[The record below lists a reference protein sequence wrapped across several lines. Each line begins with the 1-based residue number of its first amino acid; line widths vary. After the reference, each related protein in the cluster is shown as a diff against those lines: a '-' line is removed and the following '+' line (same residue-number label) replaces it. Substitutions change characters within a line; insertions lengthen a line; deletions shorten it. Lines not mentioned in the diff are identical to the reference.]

1 MLMYYVQNKNTAT
14 CGKVHFI
21 TAAFLHKR
29 IIKICNPMPQGIRN
43 MNFSDAAVIAIITGV
58 FGFLALV
65 PAYLINRRAARRDD
79 FNAAQLANTKAFEA
93 LNKLYDEQSK
103 RLDEVVAD
111 NKHYR
116 TENARLLQRNEKLE
130 DENRNLLKENTGLKG
145 DVADLTKRVRVL
157 EGKKA

>member
-1 MLMYYVQNKNTAT
+1 MQAY
-14 CGKVHFI
+14 
-21 TAAFLHKR
+21 
-29 IIKICNPMPQGIRN
+29 
-43 MNFSDAAVIAIITGV
+43 AVRTNRRMTLPDGAIIGIVTGI
-58 FGFLALV
+58 FGFLALI
-65 PAYLINRRAARRDD
+65 PAYLINKRAARRDD

-103 RLDEVVAD
+103 RLDEVVED

-145 DVADLTKRVRVL
+145 DVADLTKRVKVL
-157 EGKKA
+157 ESAKA

>member
-1 MLMYYVQNKNTAT
+1 
-14 CGKVHFI
+14 
-21 TAAFLHKR
+21 
-29 IIKICNPMPQGIRN
+29 
-43 MNFSDAAVIAIITGV
+43 MNLPDAAIIAIVTGL

-79 FNAAQLANTKAFEA
+79 FNAAQQANTKAFEA
-93 LNKLYDEQSK
+93 INLLYQEQGK
-103 RLDEVVAD
+103 RLDEVVED

-116 TENARLLQRNEKLE
+116 SENIRLLQRNEKLE

-157 EGKKA
+157 EGKTA